1 MSNGST
7 YSSHTEVSWTIQ
19 EEKIFDL
26 YTDAMELIWRD
37 SLMSAS
43 KLHSL
48 CILGGTFVLKSLT
61 FFTSDL
67 LRNKKQSTPNS
78 LTYELYDWDEQL
90 Y

>member
-1 MSNGST
+1 
-7 YSSHTEVSWTIQ
+7 
-19 EEKIFDL
+19 
-26 YTDAMELIWRD
+26 
-37 SLMSAS
+37 MSAS